1 MIGLEEQREAGR
13 GCEIVRSQRRRDAE
27 TKRRRDEHE
36 TETNKRERERVTR
49 VERENKEGGVQT
61 LGKCVSATPHGPPP
75 SPPPP
80 PPLPDLQVMVASVPV
95 TAEEPRVARTAGV
108 YFKAPSRAVDEL
120 CD

>member
-1 MIGLEEQREAGR
+1 MRLLD
-13 GCEIVRSQRRRDAE
+13 RRDAE
-27 TKRRRDEHE
+27 TKRRRDENE
-36 TETNKRERERVTR
+36 TETNKRERESDTR
-49 VERENKEGGVQT
+49 REGEQRGRGTDIRKMCERHPT
-61 LGKCVSATPHGPPP
+61 WTPP